1 MTSTIMFTDIVGSTS
16 RLAAGGDDSAVT
28 EVSAHLSSLRQVIGR
43 FGGRVT
49 KTLGDGVMAVF
60 ESAYDGVRAAI
71 GVQQHTEQGG
81 RGQADPVRIR
91 VGINVGEVIVDDT
104 ENDDVFGAAV
114 VVARRLCDAAAPDQ
128 ILVSGIVEHLLRRR
142 NDLTFIEV
150 GEIELKGLPETELAF
165 EVTWERL
172 PEQPAPR
179 VVVADDAGML
189 RAGIVTLLVSAGFDV
204 VAEASDFDGV
214 ISAVNHHRPDLLV
227 TDIRMPPTNTDEGI
241 RAAVEL
247 RATHPE
253 LAVLV
258 LSQYVEASGAV
269 ALLEG
274 AGAGVGYLL
283 KERVTEV
290 SEFVDAAR
298 EVLAGRPVIDA
309 TVAHRM
315 MARRSVDEA
324 LSRLSEREREVLAQ
338 MATGASNRSIAES
351 LVVSTKTIETHVS
364 SILIKLDLP
373 DVAEG
378 NRRVQAVL
386 RFLEAT
392 RTISTGDLRS
402 HRDAP

>member
-1 MTSTIMFTDIVGSTS
+1 MTSTILFTDIVGSTS
-16 RLAAGGDDSAVT
+16 RLAADGDDQGVA
-28 EVSAHLSSLRQVIGR
+28 EVSAHLNSLRHVIGS

-49 KTLGDGVMAVF
+49 KSLGAKSLGTGVMAVF
-60 ESAYDGVRAAI
+60 DSAYDGVRAAI
-71 GVQQHTEQGG
+71 AVQQQTVQAG
-81 RGQADPVRIR
+81 RGQPNPVRIR
-91 VGINVGEVIVDDT
+91 VGINVGEVIVEDG

-114 VVARRLCDAAAPDQ
+114 VVARRVCDAAAPDQ
-128 ILVSGIVEHLLRRR
+128 ILVCGIVEHLLRRR
-142 NDLTFIEV
+142 NDLTFVSV
-150 GEIELKGLPETELAF
+150 GEIELKGLPEPEPAF
-165 EVTWERL
+165 EIIWERL
-172 PEQPAPR
+172 AVRPAPR
-179 VVVADDAGML
+179 VVVADDAGLL
-189 RAGIVTLLVSAGFDV
+189 RAGIVTLLVSEGFDV
-204 VAEASDFDGV
+204 VAEAGDFDDV
-214 ISAVNHHRPDLLV
+214 ISAVNDHRPDLLV
-227 TDIRMPPTNTDEGI
+227 TDIRMPPTSTDEGI
-241 RAAVEL
+241 RAAIEL
-247 RATHPE
+247 RSAHPN

-298 EVLAGRPVIDA
+298 EVLAGRAVIDS
-309 TVAHRM
+309 TVAQRM
-315 MARRSVDEA
+315 MARRAVDEA
-324 LSRLSEREREVLAQ
+324 LSRLSTREREVLAL

-351 LVVSTKTIETHVS
+351 LVVSAKTIETHVS

-392 RTISTGDLRS
+392 R
-402 HRDAP
+402 

>member
-1 MTSTIMFTDIVGSTS
+1 
-16 RLAAGGDDSAVT
+16 
-28 EVSAHLSSLRQVIGR
+28 
-43 FGGRVT
+43 
-49 KTLGDGVMAVF
+49 MAVF

-71 GVQQHTEQGG
+71 GVQQHSEQGG
-81 RGQADPVRIR
+81 RRHSDPVRIR
-91 VGINVGEVIVDDT
+91 VGLNVGEVIVDDG

-128 ILVSGIVEHLLRRR
+128 IIVSGIVEHLLRRR
-142 NDLTFIEV
+142 NDLSFSAV
-150 GEIELKGLPETELAF
+150 GELELKGLPEPEVAF
-165 EVTWERL
+165 EVIWERL

-189 RAGIVTLLVSAGFDV
+189 RAGIVTLLVSHGFDV
-204 VAEASDFDGV
+204 VAEAGDFDGV

-247 RATHPE
+247 RATHPD

-258 LSQYVEASGAV
+258 LSQYVEARGAV

-290 SEFVDAAR
+290 SDFVDAAR

-309 TVAHRM
+309 TVSQRM

-324 LSRLSEREREVLAQ
+324 LSRLSTREREVLAL
-338 MATGASNRSIAES
+338 MATGASNLSIADS
-351 LVVSTKTIETHVS
+351 LVVSTKTVETHVG
-364 SILIKLDLP
+364 SILLKLDLP
-373 DVAEG
+373 DAAEG

-392 RTISTGDLRS
+392 R
-402 HRDAP
+402 

>member
-1 MTSTIMFTDIVGSTS
+1 MTSTILFTDISGSTA
-16 RLAAGGDDSAVT
+16 RLAADSDDHGVA
-28 EVSAHLSSLRQVIGR
+28 EVSAHLSSLRHVIGN

-49 KTLGDGVMAVF
+49 KTLGDGVMAMF
-60 ESAYDGVRAAI
+60 ESAHDGVRSAI
-71 GVQQHTEQGG
+71 AIQQHTEQGG
-81 RGQADPVRIR
+81 RGQPDPMRVR
-91 VGINVGEVIVDDT
+91 VGINVGEVIADDG

-114 VVARRLCDAAAPDQ
+114 VVARRLCDVAGPDQ

-142 NDLTFIEV
+142 NDLTFISV
-150 GEIELKGLPETELAF
+150 GEIELKGLPDPEVAF
-165 EVTWERL
+165 EVVWERL
-172 PEQPAPR
+172 PERPAPR
-179 VVVADDAGML
+179 VVVADDAGLL
-189 RAGIVTLLVSAGFDV
+189 RAGIVTLLVSQGFDV
-204 VAEASDFDGV
+204 VAEAGDFDGV
-214 ISAVNHHRPDLLV
+214 VSAVNHHRPDLLI

-247 RATHPE
+247 RATHPT

-269 ALLEG
+269 ALLDG

-298 EVLAGRPVIDA
+298 EVLAGKPVIDA
-309 TVAHRM
+309 TVAQRM

-324 LSRLSEREREVLAQ
+324 LSRLSAREREVLTL
-338 MATGASNRSIAES
+338 MATGASNSSIAES
-351 LVVSTKTIETHVS
+351 LVVSAKTIETHVS

-392 RTISTGDLRS
+392 R
-402 HRDAP
+402 

>member
-1 MTSTIMFTDIVGSTS
+1 MTSTILFTDIAGSTS
-16 RLAAGGDDSAVT
+16 RLAAAGDGEGVA
-28 EVSAHLSSLRQVIGR
+28 EISAHLSSLRHILSS

-71 GVQQHTEQGG
+71 AVQQQTAHGG
-81 RGQADPVRIR
+81 EGHPDPVRVR
-91 VGINVGEVIVDDT
+91 VGLNVGEVIVDDG
-104 ENDDVFGAAV
+104 EHDDVFGAAV

-128 ILVSGIVEHLLRRR
+128 VLVSSIVEHLLRRR
-142 NDLTFIEV
+142 NDLTFVAV
-150 GEIELKGLPETELAF
+150 GEIELKGLPDPELAF
-165 EVTWERL
+165 EVIWERL
-172 PEQPAPR
+172 PQRPAPR

-189 RAGIVTLLVSAGFDV
+189 RAGIVTLLISAGFDV
-204 VAEASDFDGV
+204 VAEAADFDGV
-214 ISAVNHHRPDLLV
+214 INAVNHHRPDLLV

-241 RAAVEL
+241 RAAIEL
-247 RATHPE
+247 RSTHPD

-290 SEFVDAAR
+290 SEFADAAR

-309 TVAHRM
+309 TVAQRM

-324 LSRLSEREREVLAQ
+324 LSRLSAREREVLAL
-338 MATGASNRSIAES
+338 MATGASNSSIAES
-351 LVVSTKTIETHVS
+351 LVVSTKTVETHVS

-373 DVAEG
+373 DIAEG

-392 RTISTGDLRS
+392 R
-402 HRDAP
+402 